1 MSMDPPPF
9 GPPTFEEIHE
19 AFELI
24 RLRSKPKIAAAV
36 AEAGEDA
43 DAHAITVEIMAAEV
57 RGTFATVFDGEGDGE

>member
-9 GPPTFEEIHE
+9 GPATFEEIHE

-24 RLRSKPKIAAAV
+24 RLRSKPKIAAAI
-36 AEAGEDA
+36 AEAGE

-57 RGTFATVFDGEGDGE
+57 RGAFATVFDGEGDGE